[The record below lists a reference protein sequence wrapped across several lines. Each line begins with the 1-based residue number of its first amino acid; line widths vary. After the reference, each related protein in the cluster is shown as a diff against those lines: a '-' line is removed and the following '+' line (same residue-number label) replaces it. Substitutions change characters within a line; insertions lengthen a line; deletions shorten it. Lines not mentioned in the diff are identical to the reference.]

1 MALTSGTKL
10 GPYEILSPLGAG
22 GMGEVYRA
30 KDTRLDRTVAIKV
43 LPAHLSS
50 NPELKQRLEREAKA
64 ISALQHANICTLHD
78 IGSQDGT
85 DFLVMEYLEG
95 QTLADRLA
103 KGPLPLDQVLK
114 IATEIAQALEKAHLQ
129 GIIHRDLKPANIML
143 TKAGAKLMDFG
154 LAKPGLANPGLS
166 NSGLAQT
173 IGPFTP
179 STPTMNLASLT
190 AAASPLTQKGSIV
203 GTFQYMAPEL
213 LQGAEADA
221 RSDLFSFGCVLYEM
235 ITGRRAFEGKSQLSV
250 FTSILEKD
258 PEPISASQPL
268 APPMLD
274 RIVRAC
280 LAKDPADR
288 IQSAHDVA
296 MDLRWVAESTQTDSG
311 DAAGSSLRFNKTWAA
326 GLAALLLAFLAVAA
340 FAGYRWAKSSEQTV
354 SLHAEIPPPD
364 KFAIDATGDS
374 GGMPVLSP
382 QGDKIAFVAHSGETK
397 LLWVRALNS
406 DTAISLEGT
415 AGAAHPFW
423 SPDGRNIG
431 FFAGG
436 KLMRIAATGGPVSTI
451 ADAPNSRGG
460 SWSANDEIVFAPD
473 FTGPLTKV
481 SAQGGAAEPATVI
494 DRSRHT
500 THRWPWFLPD
510 GRHFIFLAT
519 SHTGGDPK
527 QNGIYFGSI
536 DSTETRQVLATDS
549 AAQYASGCLLYRS
562 TTALVARPF
571 DPQKGKLSGTA
582 TPLVSNLRDDVG
594 VWRSIFSVSQNGLL
608 TYQRGSTDAAKSHL
622 VMFDRSGKT
631 LADYD
636 PQENSAAN
644 VRALLGVRDVRL
656 SPDNKRVAFA
666 SGNGI
671 WTLDLERKTKTR
683 ITFDDQVIQEPSW
696 SADGKTLIFTAL
708 VTSGGGNVE
717 IRSKSA
723 DGSGAEKLLVEQN
736 NYHNPG
742 WSPDGKYVTY
752 LWGEGEKNV
761 SLWMRPVN
769 GAAKAVAAVQPP
781 SAQSN
786 IIGYRLSPDSHW
798 VAYASDESGQ
808 QEIYITTFPEGKG
821 KWRVST
827 NSGAFPAWSGNG
839 KELFFKDL
847 SDNIFVCAVTPKGA
861 EMEVGTPQ
869 RLFHAASPGL
879 GISFDVF
886 ADGKRLLVNHSEEE
900 GQVPL
905 QVVTNWPAELKK

>member
-50 NPELKQRLEREAKA
+50 SPELKQRMEREAKA

-103 KGPLPLDQVLK
+103 KGALPIDQVLK
-114 IATEIAQALEKAHLQ
+114 IATEIAQALEKAHQQ

-154 LAKPGLANPGLS
+154 LAKPGLAKSELS
-166 NSGLAQT
+166 IAAQT
-173 IGPFTP
+173 MGAFTP

-190 AAASPLTQKGSIV
+190 SAASPLTQKGSIV

-235 ITGRRAFEGKSQLSV
+235 ITGHRAFEGKSQLSV

-258 PEPISASQPL
+258 PEPISASQPQT
-268 APPMLD
+268 PPMLD
-274 RIVRAC
+274 RVVRAC

-296 MDLRWVAESTQTDSG
+296 MDLRWVVESTQSDS
-311 DAAGSSLRFNKTWAA
+311 ASEKSSLQFNKSWTAA
-326 GLAALLLAFLAVAA
+326 LAALLIAFIALAG
-340 FAGYRWAKSSEQTV
+340 FAGYRWAISSEQPL

-364 KFAIDATGDS
+364 KFALDATGDA

-382 QGDKIAFVAHSGETK
+382 QGDKIAFVAHSGDTK
-397 LLWVRALNS
+397 LLFVRSLSSDAAQAL
-406 DTAISLEGT
+406 DGT
-415 AGAAHPFW
+415 SGAAHPFW
-423 SPDGRNIG
+423 SPDGRYIG

-436 KLMRIAATGGPVSTI
+436 KVMKIAATGGPVATL

-460 SWSANDEIVFAPD
+460 SWSANDVIVFASD

-494 DRSRHT
+494 DRSKHT
-500 THRWPWFLPD
+500 TQRWPWCLPD
-510 GRHFIFLAT
+510 GKHFIFLAT

-527 QNGIYFGSI
+527 QNGIYFGSL
-536 DSTETRQVLATDS
+536 DSTETHLVLATDS
-549 AAQYASGCLLYRS
+549 AAQYASGYLLYRVN
-562 TTALVARPF
+562 TALVAQAF
-571 DPQKGKLSGTA
+571 DPQKGILSGSA
-582 TPLVSNLRDDVG
+582 TPLVNNLRDDVG
-594 VWRSIFSVSQNGLL
+594 VWRSIFAVSQNGLMV
-608 TYQRGSTDAAKSHL
+608 YQLGSSDSAKSHL
-622 VMFDRSGKT
+622 VVFDRSGKT

-636 PQENSAAN
+636 PHEATTTN

-666 SGNGI
+666 SGTDI

-683 ITFDDQVIQEPSW
+683 ITFDQQVIQEPAW
-696 SADGKTLIFTAL
+696 SPDGKSLIFTAL

-723 DGSGAEKLLVEQN
+723 DGSGPEKTLVEQN
-736 NYHNPG
+736 NYHSPG

-752 LWGEGEKNV
+752 LWGEGEKMV
-761 SLWMRPVN
+761 SLWIRPAN
-769 GAAKAVAAVQPP
+769 GEGKSVAAVQPP

-786 IIGYRLSPDSHW
+786 LSAYRISPDSRW

-808 QEIYITTFPEGKG
+808 QDVYITSFPEGKG

-827 NSGAFPAWSGNG
+827 NSGAYPAWSGNG

-847 SDNIFVCAVTPKGA
+847 SDTIFVCTVTTKGS
-861 EMEVGTPQ
+861 ELEVGAPQ
-869 RLFHAASPGL
+869 RLFHAASPGI
-879 GISFDVF
+879 GVAFDVSS
-886 ADGKRLLVNHSEEE
+886 DGKRLLVNHSEEE

-905 QVVTNWPAELKK
+905 QLVTNWPAELKK

>member
-1 MALTSGTKL
+1 
-10 GPYEILSPLGAG
+10 
-22 GMGEVYRA
+22 MGEVYRA

-43 LPAHLSS
+43 LPSHLSS
-50 NPELKQRLEREAKA
+50 NPELKQRMEREAKA

-78 IGSQDGT
+78 IGSQEGT

-114 IATEIAQALEKAHLQ
+114 IATEIAQALEKAHQ
-129 GIIHRDLKPANIML
+129 RGIIHRDLKPANIML

-154 LAKPGLANPGLS
+154 LAKPEMSIAPQ
-166 NSGLAQT
+166 AV
-173 IGPFTP
+173 GPFTP

-190 AAASPLTQKGSIV
+190 AAVSPLTQKGSIV

-258 PEPISASQPL
+258 PDPITAAQPQ
-268 APPMLD
+268 APAMLD
-274 RIVRAC
+274 RVVRAC

-296 MDLRWVAESTQTDSG
+296 MDLRWIVESTTVESTQT
-311 DAAGSSLRFNKTWAA
+311 GSAKSSVQFNKSWAA
-326 GLAALLLAFLAVAA
+326 ALAAVAFVFIALAA

-364 KFAIDATGDS
+364 KFTMDATGDA

-382 QGDKIAFVAHSGETK
+382 QGDKIAFVAHSGENK
-397 LLWVRALNS
+397 LLWVRSLNS
-406 DTAISLEGT
+406 DSAQALEGT

-423 SPDGRNIG
+423 SPDGRYIG
-431 FFAGG
+431 FFASG
-436 KLMRIAATGGPVSTI
+436 KLMKIAATGGPITTV

-460 SWSANDEIVFAPD
+460 SWSANDVIVFAPD
-473 FTGPLTKV
+473 FAGSLTKV
-481 SAQGGAAEPATVI
+481 SAQGGTPSPATVV
-494 DRSRHT
+494 DRAKHT

-510 GRHFIFLAT
+510 GKHFVFLAT

-527 QNGIYFGSI
+527 QNGIYFGSV
-536 DSTETRQVLATDS
+536 DSTETHLILAADS
-549 AAQYASGCLLYRS
+549 AAQFASGYLLYRAN
-562 TTALVARPF
+562 TALVAQPF
-571 DPQKGKLSGTA
+571 DPQKGILSGSA

-594 VWRSIFSVSQNGLL
+594 VWRSIFAVSQNGLMV
-608 TYQRGSTDAAKSHL
+608 YQVGSTDSAKSHL
-622 VMFDRSGKT
+622 VWFDRSGKT

-636 PQENSAAN
+636 PQETTTTN
-644 VRALLGVRDVRL
+644 VRSLLGVRDVRL

-666 SGNGI
+666 SGPGI

-683 ITFDDQVIQEPSW
+683 ITFDQQVVQEPSW
-696 SADGKTLIFTAL
+696 SPDGKSLIFSVL

-723 DGSGAEKLLVEQN
+723 DGSGAEKTLVEQN
-736 NYHNPG
+736 NYHSPA
-742 WSPDGKYVTY
+742 WSPDGKYLTY
-752 LWGEGEKNV
+752 LWGDGEKMV
-761 SLWMRPVN
+761 SVWIRPVN
-769 GAAKAVAAVQPP
+769 GDAKPVAAVQPP

-786 IIGYRLSPDSHW
+786 LSAYRISPDSHW

-821 KWRVST
+821 KWRVSA
-827 NSGAFPAWSGNG
+827 NSGAYPAWSASG

-847 SDNIFVCAVTPKGA
+847 TDNIFVCTVTPKGSDV
-861 EMEVGTPQ
+861 EVGAPQ
-869 RLFHAASPGL
+869 RLFHGASPGI
-879 GISFDVF
+879 GVSFDVSS
-886 ADGKRLLVNHSEEE
+886 DGKRLLVNHSEEE
-900 GQVPL
+900 SQVPL
-905 QVVTNWPAELKK
+905 QLVTNWPAELKK